1 MFDYARNMQLALSD
15 AGRRVALKAAAGIV
29 IAVGAGFL
37 IAALWSFLAWNL
49 GWGPVGA
56 SLAIGLLFV
65 VVGIVFL
72 SMSKKVNHPV
82 PSTDE
87 LKAEVETRL
96 SLATDAAMEKARI
109 KAVEVVDNV
118 ENRVHSF
125 VDDVTYKAERF
136 VDNAEA
142 KVQGFTR
149 NVAGQ
154 AAQEGQYRDQ
164 FLFQGAAQVVGQQ
177 FLLKLSR
184 GYFAGLTDQV
194 EVRVEARQGALHH
207 AQRAQGGGQ
216 RTGNVQALLRED
228 QHQFVQQ
235 GGVDGAFAAQPRD
248 HELPQHAPESVLV
261 DVLGPAQGVQQ
272 GVREQLR
279 VGVLHPHDQ
288 LL

>member
-15 AGRRVALKAAAGIV
+15 TGRRVALKAAAGAV
-29 IAVGAGFL
+29 IALGAGFL

-96 SLATDAAMEKARI
+96 SLATDAALEKARI

-125 VDDVTYKAERF
+125 VDDVTHKAERF
-136 VDNAEA
+136 VDDAEA

-154 AAQEGQYRDQ
+154 AAQK
-164 FLFQGAAQVVGQQ
+164 V
-177 FLLKLSR
+177 
-184 GYFAGLTDQV
+184 GLTPQFFAEAQDTV
-194 EVRVEARQGALHH
+194 ERVKNSNAATIPPLLSAFAVGIAIANR
-207 AQRAQGGGQ
+207 
-216 RTGNVQALLRED
+216 VQAWRRSDNRDWERHDDRYDRYDRYDDED
-228 QHQFVQQ
+228 
-235 GGVDGAFAAQPRD
+235 DDYYP
-248 HELPQHAPESVLV
+248 
-261 DVLGPAQGVQQ
+261 
-272 GVREQLR
+272 
-279 VGVLHPHDQ
+279 
-288 LL
+288 

>member
-15 AGRRVALKAAAGIV
+15 AGRRIALKAAAGIV
-29 IAVGAGFL
+29 IAIGAGFL

-65 VVGIVFL
+65 IIGIVFL

-96 SLATDAAMEKARI
+96 SLATDAALEKARV

-125 VDDVTYKAERF
+125 VDDVTHKAERF
-136 VDNAEA
+136 VDDAEA

-154 AAQEGQYRDQ
+154 AAQK
-164 FLFQGAAQVVGQQ
+164 V
-177 FLLKLSR
+177 
-184 GYFAGLTDQV
+184 GLTPQFFAEAQDTV
-194 EVRVEARQGALHH
+194 DRVKSSNAA
-207 AQRAQGGGQ
+207 
-216 RTGNVQALLRED
+216 TIPPLLS
-228 QHQFVQQ
+228 
-235 GGVDGAFAAQPRD
+235 AFAIGIALANRLKGGRRAGDHDRD
-248 HELPQHAPESVLV
+248 RYDDRYDRYDDEDDDYYA
-261 DVLGPAQGVQQ
+261 
-272 GVREQLR
+272 
-279 VGVLHPHDQ
+279 
-288 LL
+288 

>member
-15 AGRRVALKAAAGIV
+15 AGRRVALKAAAGAV
-29 IAVGAGFL
+29 IALGAGFL

-65 VVGIVFL
+65 IVGIVFL

-96 SLATDAAMEKARI
+96 SLATDAALEKARL

-118 ENRVHSF
+118 ENRVHAV
-125 VDDVTYKAERF
+125 VDGLTYKAERF
-136 VDNAEA
+136 VDDAEA

-154 AAQEGQYRDQ
+154 AAQK
-164 FLFQGAAQVVGQQ
+164 V
-177 FLLKLSR
+177 
-184 GYFAGLTDQV
+184 GLTPRFFAEAQDTMD
-194 EVRVEARQGALHH
+194 RVKNSNAATIPPLLSAFAVGIAL
-207 AQRAQGGGQ
+207 ANR
-216 RTGNVQALLRED
+216 VQAWRQPQDGHYDQDDRYDRED
-228 QHQFVQQ
+228 
-235 GGVDGAFAAQPRD
+235 VDDDYYA
-248 HELPQHAPESVLV
+248 
-261 DVLGPAQGVQQ
+261 
-272 GVREQLR
+272 
-279 VGVLHPHDQ
+279 
-288 LL
+288 

>member
-29 IAVGAGFL
+29 VALGAGFL

-65 VVGIVFL
+65 IGGVILL

-96 SLATDAAMEKARI
+96 SLATDAALEKARI

-118 ENRVHSF
+118 ENRVHSL
-125 VDDVTYKAERF
+125 VDGLTYKAERF
-136 VDNAEA
+136 VDDAEA

-154 AAQEGQYRDQ
+154 AAQK
-164 FLFQGAAQVVGQQ
+164 V
-177 FLLKLSR
+177 
-184 GYFAGLTDQV
+184 GLTPQFFAEAQDTMN
-194 EVRVEARQGALHH
+194 RVKDSNAATIPPLLSAFAVGIAL
-207 AQRAQGGGQ
+207 ANR
-216 RTGNVQALLRED
+216 VQAWRRSDDHRYDDPYDRND
-228 QHQFVQQ
+228 Q
-235 GGVDGAFAAQPRD
+235 DDDYYA
-248 HELPQHAPESVLV
+248 
-261 DVLGPAQGVQQ
+261 
-272 GVREQLR
+272 
-279 VGVLHPHDQ
+279 
-288 LL
+288 